1 MKSAII
7 GCGGIS
13 RTHINAILKTKS
25 EIVALCDIDVIKA
38 QKIKEEFNL
47 NAEIYQD
54 YQKILEKDI
63 DVVHILTPHYLHA
76 EMAYFFL
83 KKNIN
88 VLSEKPMGITLNQ
101 LKKIEKIAKKS
112 QAQYGVCLQN
122 RYNPTSLWLY
132 NYLKD
137 KKVTYAHADICWHR
151 DEKYYDSDYWRG
163 KKKLEG
169 GGVLI
174 NQAIHTLDL
183 LQWFCGRPKSV
194 VADINNFSLKDKIEV
209 EDSAMVLF
217 KGEKSS
223 YSIFATNSAKTDLS
237 PIINLKLETGENI
250 ILSKDRLIVDNKIIE
265 IKDDINIY
273 GKRCYGNGHEHLI
286 SDFYY
291 KIEKKKK
298 FEIDAEEAIVSS
310 KMVLYAYKSRGK
322 IKIIEE

>member
-1 MKSAII
+1 MKIAII

-112 QAQYGVCLQN
+112 QAQYGSV
-122 RYNPTSLWLY
+122 S
-132 NYLKD
+132 KI
-137 KKVTYAHADICWHR
+137 DI
-151 DEKYYDSDYWRG
+151 
-163 KKKLEG
+163 
-169 GGVLI
+169 
-174 NQAIHTLDL
+174 TLL
-183 LQWFCGRPKSV
+183 RFG
-194 VADINNFSLKDKIEV
+194 
-209 EDSAMVLF
+209 
-217 KGEKSS
+217 
-223 YSIFATNSAKTDLS
+223 SI
-237 PIINLKLETGENI
+237 II
-250 ILSKDRLIVDNKIIE
+250 
-265 IKDDINIY
+265 
-273 GKRCYGNGHEHLI
+273 
-286 SDFYY
+286 
-291 KIEKKKK
+291 
-298 FEIDAEEAIVSS
+298 
-310 KMVLYAYKSRGK
+310 
-322 IKIIEE
+322 